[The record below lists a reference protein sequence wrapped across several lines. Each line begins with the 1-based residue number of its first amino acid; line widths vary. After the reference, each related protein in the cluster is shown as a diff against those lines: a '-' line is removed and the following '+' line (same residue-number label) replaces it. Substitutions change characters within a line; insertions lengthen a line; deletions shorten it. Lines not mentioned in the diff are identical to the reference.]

1 VLGLDWLGLNFL
13 GVSFLIRR
21 VLYRSSAIIDMFY
34 MYLGLC
40 CVAFVFRLL
49 KGWLGVNGW
58 V

>member
-34 MYLGLC
+34 MYTPEC
-40 CVAFVFRLL
+40 PQFWACVV
-49 KGWLGVNGW
+49 
-58 V
+58 